1 MSFWKKRLPKREEIL
16 NSRLL
21 RPFAHHFG
29 HGSLWHLNRR
39 SVARGVAIGMF
50 FAFLTPVAQT
60 IFAAAASVPLR
71 ANVAVAAL
79 ATFITNPITTPPIL
93 FFAHT
98 IGMRTLHFFGWAD
111 EHQEVL
117 SSLSSLWAEAPLVL
131 GATAIGLFALAVVAA
146 VVSYVAVDV
155 IWRWQLARRWRN
167 RNG

>member
-1 MSFWKKRLPKREEIL
+1 MSFWKKRLPTREEIL

-50 FAFLTPVAQT
+50 FAFMTPVAQT
-60 IFAAAASVPLR
+60 VFAAIASVPFR

-93 FFAHT
+93 IFAHL
-98 IGMRTLHFFGWAD
+98 IGMRTLHFFGLAD

-117 SSLSSLWAEAPLVL
+117 SSLSGLWAEAPLVL
-131 GATAIGLFALAVVAA
+131 GATAVGLFVIAVISA
-146 VVSYVAVDV
+146 VVSYFVVDI
-155 IWRWQLARRWRN
+155 IWRWRLAQRWNSRR
-167 RNG
+167 G